1 MSASVWGR
9 LAKLECE
16 WVFEAGAEDD
26 LEDEDTDVDQ
36 DHPVHGVLHR
46 AELGNTEDN
55 YDNVR
60 HSRIDEINKDCKLTE
75 IYWVELQDVNAFWDV
90 SQQKVGIQVFFSFD
104 SFWVTQ
110 YPLFN
115 PFIQSN

>member
-1 MSASVWGR
+1 MSASVRGC

-46 AELGNTEDN
+46 AELGNTVDN
-55 YDNVR
+55 YNLT
-60 HSRIDEINKDCKLTE
+60 HSRIDKITKDCRLAE

-90 SQQKVGIQVFFSFD
+90 SQQKYKCSSTLTHFESL
-104 SFWVTQ
+104 
-110 YPLFN
+110 PLFN

>member
-1 MSASVWGR
+1 MSASIWGR

-46 AELGNTEDN
+46 AELGNTKDN

-60 HSRIDEINKDCKLTE
+60 HSIRGLMRSLKIAD
-75 IYWVELQDVNAFWDV
+75 LQR
-90 SQQKVGIQVFFSFD
+90 
-104 SFWVTQ
+104 
-110 YPLFN
+110 
-115 PFIQSN
+115 FIE

>member
-46 AELGNTEDN
+46 AELGNTVDN
-55 YDNVR
+55 YNLT
-60 HSRIDEINKDCKLTE
+60 HSTEIVKINKDCRITE
-75 IYWVELQDVNAFWDV
+75 IE
-90 SQQKVGIQVFFSFD
+90 
-104 SFWVTQ
+104 
-110 YPLFN
+110 
-115 PFIQSN
+115 

>member
-46 AELGNTEDN
+46 AELGNTEN

-60 HSRIDEINKDCKLTE
+60 HSIRGLMRSIKIAD
-75 IYWVELQDVNAFWDV
+75 LQR
-90 SQQKVGIQVFFSFD
+90 
-104 SFWVTQ
+104 
-110 YPLFN
+110 
-115 PFIQSN
+115 FIE

>member
-46 AELGNTEDN
+46 AELGNTEDD

-60 HSRIDEINKDCKLTE
+60 HSRIDNISKR
-75 IYWVELQDVNAFWDV
+75 LQR
-90 SQQKVGIQVFFSFD
+90 
-104 SFWVTQ
+104 
-110 YPLFN
+110 
-115 PFIQSN
+115 FIE